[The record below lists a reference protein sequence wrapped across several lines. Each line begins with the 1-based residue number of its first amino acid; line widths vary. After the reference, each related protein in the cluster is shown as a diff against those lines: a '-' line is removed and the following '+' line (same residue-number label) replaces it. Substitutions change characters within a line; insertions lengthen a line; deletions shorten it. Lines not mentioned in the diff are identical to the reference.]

1 MTCKIPYHMMISVLD
16 LAPRDRVFRAV
27 LNPLTLQYTPLNILQ
42 VGAIEKLDLAF
53 KYGSG
58 WSDITFASYNSLFGG
73 ELTIVDINKDHL
85 ENSKKVLS
93 GFNASHTLV
102 EGDARD
108 LIEENSSSFDLVYL
122 DGSNDPAETKEQYD
136 LIDKDATSIILIDDY
151 SLKGKT
157 IVHDERYSGQILGV
171 TDLGF
176 YVGINHTAMQK
187 ITEKIKNPEQKVMDD
202 LSVETFV

>member
-1 MTCKIPYHMMISVLD
+1 MMISVLD